1 MSRPMNIETFLFG
14 LATGIAVVAAI
25 QYTTGLL
32 VTKRP
37 EQAYRS
43 TTAHKL
49 ELGRE
54 EESEV
59 IRRSTTPQ
67 IQGALLSQ

>member
-1 MSRPMNIETFLFG
+1 MNIETFLFG

-32 VTKRP
+32 LVSKRP

-43 TTAHKL
+43 TAHKL

-54 EESEV
+54 ESEV
-59 IRRSTTPQ
+59 IRSTTPQ

>member
-14 LATGIAVVAAI
+14 LATGIAVVAAV
-25 QYTTGLL
+25 QYTMGLL

-43 TTAHKL
+43 AHKL

-54 EESEV
+54 ESEV
-59 IRRSTTPQ
+59 IRSTTPQ